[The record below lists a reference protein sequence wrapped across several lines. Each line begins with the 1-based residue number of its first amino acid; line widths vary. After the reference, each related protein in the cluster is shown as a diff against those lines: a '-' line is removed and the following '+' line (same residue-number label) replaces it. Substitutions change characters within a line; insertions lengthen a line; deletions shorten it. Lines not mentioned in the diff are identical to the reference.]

1 MSTAVDGPD
10 VVVGV
15 DDSPSSQAAL
25 EWAADEAVRHG
36 APLAVLYA
44 ATPPIGMWPIA
55 PVPTG
60 LLDWQRQ
67 IGKDILDDA
76 ERIARDITHG
86 AVPVRAEFAVVPPT
100 AALVEASRTARI
112 VVVGSRGR
120 GALARTVLGS
130 VSTGL
135 VHGAHGPVAV
145 VHDGPPPA
153 ADAPVV
159 VGFDGSAASRT
170 AVEIAFT
177 EAARRG
183 VTLVAVHAWWSPGA
197 FDLPGFDW
205 EELRPGVERELAEQL
220 SGWQQRFPQ
229 VTVEPVAVAD
239 QPARRLVERADAA
252 QLLVV
257 GSHGEGAVASAL
269 LGSVSSAVV
278 QAARIPV
285 IVARSA

>member
-1 MSTAVDGPD
+1 MNTPAD
-10 VVVGV
+10 VPEIVVGV

-25 EWAADEAVRHG
+25 EWAAAEAVRHG
-36 APLAVLYA
+36 APLTVLYA

-76 ERIARDITHG
+76 ERIARDLTHG
-86 AVPVRAEFAVVPPT
+86 AVAVRSEFAVVPPA
-100 AALVEASRTARI
+100 AALVEASRTAKV

-130 VSTGL
+130 VSTAL
-135 VHGAHGPVAV
+135 VYRAHGPVAV

-177 EAARRG
+177 EAATRG
-183 VTLVAVHAWWSPGA
+183 VTLLAVHAWWSPGA

-205 EELRPGVERELAEQL
+205 EELRPGVEGELAEQL
-220 SGWQQRFPQ
+220 SGWRQRFPQ
-229 VTVEPVAVAD
+229 VTVEPVVVAD

-257 GSHGEGAVASAL
+257 GSHGEGAVRSAL

-285 IVARSA
+285 IVARSV

>member
-1 MSTAVDGPD
+1 MSTPARGPE

-25 EWAADEAVRHG
+25 EWAADEAERHG
-36 APLAVLYA
+36 APLAILYA

-60 LLDWQRQ
+60 LLEWQRQ
-67 IGKDILDDA
+67 IAEDILDDA
-76 ERIARDITHG
+76 EQIARDRTHG
-86 AVPVRAEFAVVPPT
+86 AVPVRSEFAVVPPA
-100 AALVEASRTARI
+100 AALVEASRTARV

-130 VSTGL
+130 VSTAL
-135 VHGAHGPVAV
+135 VHRAHGPVAV
-145 VHDGPPPA
+145 VHDAPRPA

-177 EAARRG
+177 EAAARG
-183 VTLVAVHAWWSPGA
+183 VTLVALHAWWSPGA
-197 FDLPGFDW
+197 FELPDFDW

-220 SGWQQRFPQ
+220 TEWRQRFPQ
-229 VTVEPVAVAD
+229 VVVDAVTVAD
-239 QPARRLVERADAA
+239 QPARRLVERAEAA

-257 GSHGEGAVASAL
+257 GSHGDGAVRSAL

-278 QAARIPV
+278 QAARVPV
-285 IVARSA
+285 IVARSG